1 MQKINTR
8 YAPIPPTFSRFF
20 WDVDLSKIHVDTH
33 ASYIIE
39 RLMIWGNEE
48 AWNWAHHTY
57 SVHQIQEVI
66 KTSKTL
72 DAKTAVFFAYI
83 YNVPQKEVQCLRR
96 QSLLKR
102 IAFWQR

>member
-1 MQKINTR
+1 
-8 YAPIPPTFSRFF
+8 
-20 WDVDLSKIHVDTH
+20 
-33 ASYIIE
+33 
-39 RLMIWGNEE
+39 MIWGDEH

-57 SVHQIQEVI
+57 STQQIQEII

-96 QSLLKR
+96 QSLLKILR
-102 IAFWQR
+102 SLTYFADADTDVSVNLLKPLDWEKVKAFFIHQIQEYTVKRLV